1 MKNILCPVL
10 FLILVSC
17 NTKQA
22 ETLKW
27 TEEEKDLTYKECITY
42 TMDILDM
49 NINESDSY
57 CQCSIDVLTAN
68 FDLLD
73 YKFDI
78 NNKQLILYVDNGL
91 ENNLGEI
98 IIPTTLLSGDF
109 RFYLNDQEFFPKVQ
123 SDEKISFITM
133 NFTGLG
139 NNVVKI
145 IGTEYLSGLDDIAPI
160 ENNSS
165 KSLDNDFLPPDVQSN
180 EIFSDDYFIWLIVGG
195 IVIVIAVFV
204 VTKFLKNKN

>member
-1 MKNILCPVL
+1 
-10 FLILVSC
+10 
-17 NTKQA
+17 
-22 ETLKW
+22 
-27 TEEEKDLTYKECITY
+27 
-42 TMDILDM
+42 MDIQTSGYDF
-49 NINESDSY
+49 EV
-57 CQCSIDVLTAN
+57 VLTAN

-73 YKFDI
+73 YAFDI
-78 NNKQLILYVDNGL
+78 NNKQLTLYLDSGL

-123 SDEKISFITM
+123 SDEKINFITM

-145 IGTEYLSGLDDIAPI
+145 IGTEFLSGLDDIVPI

-165 KSLDNDFLPPDVQSN
+165 KSLDNDFLPPDGQSN
-180 EIFSDDYFIWLIVGG
+180 QTLSDDYLIWLIVGG
-195 IVIVIAVFV
+195 IVIVITIFV
-204 VTKFLKNKN
+204 VIKFLKNKN

>member
-1 MKNILCPVL
+1 MKSIIVFTVLLFFVLTPVHGQL
-10 FLILVSC
+10 LSDATGLI
-17 NTKQA
+17 NR
-22 ETLKW
+22 
-27 TEEEKDLTYKECITY
+27 I
-42 TMDILDM
+42 DIQTSGYDF
-49 NINESDSY
+49 EV
-57 CQCSIDVLTAN
+57 VLTAN

-73 YKFDI
+73 YDFDI
-78 NNKQLILYVDNGL
+78 NNKQLILYLDSGL

-98 IIPTTLLSGDF
+98 IIPATLLSGDF

-123 SDEKISFITM
+123 SDEKISFITL
-133 NFTGLG
+133 NFSGLG

-145 IGTEYLSGLDDIAPI
+145 IGTEYLSGLDDIIPI

-165 KSLDNDFLPPDVQSN
+165 KSLDNDFLPPNTKSS
-180 EIFSDDYFIWLIVGG
+180 ETLFDDYFIWLIVGG

>member
-1 MKNILCPVL
+1 MKSIIVFTVLLFFVLTPVHGQL
-10 FLILVSC
+10 LSDATGLI
-17 NTKQA
+17 NR
-22 ETLKW
+22 
-27 TEEEKDLTYKECITY
+27 I
-42 TMDILDM
+42 DIQTSGYDF
-49 NINESDSY
+49 EV
-57 CQCSIDVLTAN
+57 VLTAN

-73 YKFDI
+73 YDFDI
-78 NNKQLILYVDNGL
+78 NNKQLILYLDSGL

-98 IIPTTLLSGDF
+98 IIPATLLSGDF

-123 SDEKISFITM
+123 SDEKINFITL
-133 NFTGLG
+133 NFSGLG

-145 IGTEYLSGLDDIAPI
+145 IGTEYLSGLDDIIPI

-180 EIFSDDYFIWLIVGG
+180 ETLSDDYLIWLIVGG
-195 IVIVIAVFV
+195 IVIVIAVFG

>member
-1 MKNILCPVL
+1 MKSIIVFTVLLFFVLTPVHGQL
-10 FLILVSC
+10 LSDATGLI
-17 NTKQA
+17 NR
-22 ETLKW
+22 
-27 TEEEKDLTYKECITY
+27 I
-42 TMDILDM
+42 DIQTSGYDF
-49 NINESDSY
+49 EV
-57 CQCSIDVLTAN
+57 VLTAN

-73 YKFDI
+73 YDFDI
-78 NNKQLILYVDNGL
+78 NNKQLILYLDSGL

-123 SDEKISFITM
+123 SNEKISFITL

-145 IGTEYLSGLDDIAPI
+145 IGTEYLSGLDDIIPI

-180 EIFSDDYFIWLIVGG
+180 ETLSGDYLIWLIVGG
-195 IVIVIAVFV
+195 IVIVITVFV
-204 VTKFLKNKN
+204 VIKFLKNKN

>member
-1 MKNILCPVL
+1 MKSIIVFTVLLFFVLTPVHGQL
-10 FLILVSC
+10 LSDTTGLI
-17 NTKQA
+17 NR
-22 ETLKW
+22 
-27 TEEEKDLTYKECITY
+27 I
-42 TMDILDM
+42 DIQTSGYDF
-49 NINESDSY
+49 EV
-57 CQCSIDVLTAN
+57 VLTAN

-73 YKFDI
+73 YDFDI
-78 NNKQLILYVDNGL
+78 NNKQLILYLDSGL

-98 IIPTTLLSGDF
+98 IIPATLLSGDF

-139 NNVVKI
+139 NNVVTI

-165 KSLDNDFLPPDVQSN
+165 KSLDNDFLPPDGQSN
-180 EIFSDDYFIWLIVGG
+180 QTLSDDYLIWLIVGG
-195 IVIVIAVFV
+195 IVIVITMFV
-204 VTKFLKNKN
+204 VIKFLKNKN

>member
-1 MKNILCPVL
+1 MKSIIVLLLLLFFVITPVHGQL
-10 FLILVSC
+10 LSDATGLIHR
-17 NTKQA
+17 
-22 ETLKW
+22 
-27 TEEEKDLTYKECITY
+27 
-42 TMDILDM
+42 MDIQTSGYDF
-49 NINESDSY
+49 EV
-57 CQCSIDVLTAN
+57 VLTAN

-73 YKFDI
+73 YAFDI
-78 NNKQLILYVDNGL
+78 NNKQLTLYLDSGL

-165 KSLDNDFLPPDVQSN
+165 KSLDNDFLPPDGQSN
-180 EIFSDDYFIWLIVGG
+180 ETLSGDYLIWLIVVG